1 MSSEISELFT
11 SETSS
16 DYDSQSNNLELKG
29 CILKTYNIICEL
41 GRGGF
46 SIVWLAYSISNN
58 NFVALKVQNPDE
70 YKDGLEEISFVEKL
84 SKNNHK
90 YFINLMDKD

>member
-1 MSSEISELFT
+1 MSSDI

-16 DYDSQSNNLELKG
+16 DYDSQSNNLELEG

-58 NFVALKVQNPDE
+58 N
-70 YKDGLEEISFVEKL
+70 
-84 SKNNHK
+84 
-90 YFINLMDKD
+90 